1 MSGPG
6 VYPKQDPKQPQHELE
21 ASMHRQSG
29 FLAASLVTIAVAVA
43 SQGTAF
49 AAKPVMHLTAFAVD
63 MSNLTDRART
73 GTVDIVINRWSSDQ
87 ERDTLRAALREGGTD
102 VLLRALQKIKEP
114 AGYIRSTGSV
124 GYPLRFAREIQG
136 SDGGRRIIVATDRYV
151 SFLEATTQPR
161 TIDYPFMLID
171 IRLDA
176 NGKGQGKLMPLAK
189 VTESEDHV
197 VEIENYAS
205 EPVRLN
211 EVRELK

>member
-1 MSGPG
+1 M
-6 VYPKQDPKQPQHELE
+6 
-21 ASMHRQSG
+21 
-29 FLAASLVTIAVAVA
+29 VTIGVAVA
-43 SQGTAF
+43 SQGTVF
-49 AAKPVMHLTAFAVD
+49 AAKPVEHLTAFAVD
-63 MSNLTDRART
+63 MSNMAGRTRA

-102 VLLRALQKIKEP
+102 SLLKTLQKIKEP

-124 GYPLRFAREIQG
+124 GYPLRFAREIPN
-136 SDGGRRIIVATDRYV
+136 SDGGRRIIVATDRPV

-161 TIDYPFMLID
+161 TMDYPFMLID

>member
-1 MSGPG
+1 MR
-6 VYPKQDPKQPQHELE
+6 H
-21 ASMHRQSG
+21 QSG
-29 FLAASLVTIAVAVA
+29 FLAVCVVAIAAIAAST
-43 SQGTAF
+43 GTLL

-63 MSNLTDRART
+63 MSNMAGRTRA
-73 GTVDIVINRWSSDQ
+73 GTIDIVINRWSTDQ
-87 ERDTLRAALREGGTD
+87 ERDTLTAALREGGTGG
-102 VLLRALQKIKEP
+102 LLKALQKIKEP
-114 AGYIRSTGSV
+114 AGYIRSTSSV
-124 GYPLRFAREIQG
+124 GYPLRFAREIPG

-171 IRLDA
+171 IRLGPD
-176 NGKGQGKLMPLAK
+176 GKGTGKLMPLAK

>member
-1 MSGPG
+1 
-6 VYPKQDPKQPQHELE
+6 
-21 ASMHRQSG
+21 MHRQSC
-29 FLAASLVTIAVAVA
+29 FLTACLVTIGFAVA

-49 AAKPVMHLTAFAVD
+49 AAKPVLHLTAFAVD
-63 MSNLTDRART
+63 MSNMANRTRA
-73 GTVDIVINRWSSDQ
+73 GTVDIIINRWSSDQ

-102 VLLRALQKIKEP
+102 SLLKALQKIKEP
-114 AGYIRSTGSV
+114 AGYIRTPSSI
-124 GYPLRFAREIQG
+124 GYPLRFARQIPTPE
-136 SDGGRRIIVATDRYV
+136 GGKRIIVATDRYV

-161 TIDYPFMLID
+161 TIDYPFMLVD
-171 IRLDA
+171 IRLGPD
-176 NGKGQGKLMPLAK
+176 GKGTGKLMPLAK

>member
-1 MSGPG
+1 
-6 VYPKQDPKQPQHELE
+6 
-21 ASMHRQSG
+21 MHRQSC
-29 FLAASLVTIAVAVA
+29 FLTACMVTIGAAVA

-63 MSNLTDRART
+63 MSNAATRTRT
-73 GTVDIVINRWSSDQ
+73 GTVDIVINRWSSDE
-87 ERDTLRAALREGGTD
+87 ERDTARAALREAGTD
-102 VLLRALQKIKEP
+102 GLLKALQKIKEP
-114 AGYIRSTGSV
+114 AGYIRTPSSI
-124 GYPLRFAREIQG
+124 GYPLRFARLIPTP
-136 SDGGRRIIVATDRYV
+136 DGGKRIIVATDRYV

-161 TIDYPFMLID
+161 TIDYPFMLVD
-171 IRLDA
+171 IRLGAD
-176 NGKGQGKLMPLAK
+176 GKGTGKLMPLAK

>member
-1 MSGPG
+1 
-6 VYPKQDPKQPQHELE
+6 
-21 ASMHRQSG
+21 MHRQSC
-29 FLAASLVTIAVAVA
+29 FLTACLVTIGVAVA
-43 SQGTAF
+43 SHRTAF

-63 MSNLTDRART
+63 MSNMAGHTRA
-73 GTVDIVINRWSSDQ
+73 GTVDIIINRWSSDE

-102 VLLRALQKIKEP
+102 SLLRALQKIKKP
-114 AGYIRSTGSV
+114 AGYIRSTGSI
-124 GYPLRFAREIQG
+124 GYPLRFAREIPG

-161 TIDYPFMLID
+161 SMDYPFMLVD
-171 IRLDA
+171 IRLGPD
-176 NGKGQGKLMPLAK
+176 GKGTGKLMPLAK

-211 EVRELK
+211 DVRELK

>member
-1 MSGPG
+1 
-6 VYPKQDPKQPQHELE
+6 
-21 ASMHRQSG
+21 MHRQSC
-29 FLAASLVTIAVAVA
+29 FLTACMVTIGAAVA

-63 MSNLTDRART
+63 MSNAANRART
-73 GTVDIVINRWSSDQ
+73 GTVDIVINRWSSDE
-87 ERDTLRAALREGGTD
+87 ERDTARAALREAGTD
-102 VLLRALQKIKEP
+102 GLLKALQKIKEP
-114 AGYIRSTGSV
+114 AGYIRTPSSI
-124 GYPLRFAREIQG
+124 GYPLRFARLIPTP
-136 SDGGRRIIVATDRYV
+136 DGGKRIIVATDRYV

-161 TIDYPFMLID
+161 TIDYPFMLVD
-171 IRLDA
+171 IRLGPD
-176 NGKGQGKLMPLAK
+176 GKGTGKLMPLAK

>member
-1 MSGPG
+1 
-6 VYPKQDPKQPQHELE
+6 
-21 ASMHRQSG
+21 MHRQSC

-73 GTVDIVINRWSSDQ
+73 GTVDIVINRWSTDQ

-114 AGYIRSTGSV
+114 AGYIRSTSSV
-124 GYPLRFAREIQG
+124 GYPLRFAREIPG

-211 EVRELK
+211 DVRELK

>member
-1 MSGPG
+1 MR
-6 VYPKQDPKQPQHELE
+6 H
-21 ASMHRQSG
+21 QSG
-29 FLAASLVTIAVAVA
+29 FLAVCIFAIAAVAA
-43 SQGTAF
+43 STGTLL

-63 MSNLTDRART
+63 MSNMANRTRA
-73 GTVDIVINRWSSDQ
+73 GTVDIVINRWSSDE

-102 VLLRALQKIKEP
+102 TLLKALQKIKEP
-114 AGYIRSTGSV
+114 AGYIRTPSSI
-124 GYPLRFAREIQG
+124 GYPLRFARQIPNP
-136 SDGGRRIIVATDRYV
+136 DGGKRIIVATDRYV

-161 TIDYPFMLID
+161 TIDYPFMLVD
-171 IRLDA
+171 IRLGPD
-176 NGKGQGKLMPLAK
+176 GKGTGKLMPLAK